1 MTYGENITEEKKGGK
16 EMRKKTRF
24 LWVFL
29 VVLCILGWDLSKQAI
44 AVDPAVRTLKFTTLY
59 IEGQELYETV
69 RFFTNEVEKRTQGK
83 IKFRIFA
90 GSSLVP
96 TNQFTTSV
104 AKGVVDSAFAV
115 PGYEQGLWP
124 ITGITYTLGAP
135 KITYEKWR
143 TVHDQ
148 VRDILNKNL
157 DLNVV
162 ILSMPH
168 VCNYSLY
175 SRKPLTGKVEDFKGM
190 LLKGAG
196 GSFDASIKGL
206 GGVPV
211 TIPAPETYMA
221 LQKGTIDGAITIY
234 SRYVEGKMHEVTP
247 YFMVIPK
254 GMTVCL
260 QYFIINKGV
269 WNSLTPNIQKVLLEV
284 GTEVMAFTN
293 DRSEASD
300 KKIVAEILPKLGIK
314 PVIMSEEENKIL
326 LQKLATVFDSEVSK
340 LGKPGEEI
348 AKIVGVK

>member
-1 MTYGENITEEKKGGK
+1 MK
-16 EMRKKTRF
+16 KKTRF

-29 VVLCILGWDLSKQAI
+29 VVLCILGWGLSKQAI
-44 AVDPAVRTLKFTTLY
+44 AGDQAFQTLKLTTLY

-69 RFFTNEVEKRTQGK
+69 KFFSNEVEKRTQGK

-96 TNQFTTSV
+96 TNQFVTSV
-104 AKGVVDSAFAV
+104 DKGVVDSAFAV

-124 ITGITYTLGAP
+124 ITASTYTFGAPNITY
-135 KITYEKWR
+135 KKWR

-157 DLNVV
+157 NLNVV

-168 VCNYSLY
+168 VCNYALY
-175 SRKPLTGKVEDFKGM
+175 SRKPLTGKVDDFKG
-190 LLKGAG
+190 LLLRGAG
-196 GSFDASIKGL
+196 GSFDISLKAFGSS
-206 GGVPV
+206 PV
-211 TIPAPETYMA
+211 AIPAPEVYMA

-234 SRYVEGKMHEVTP
+234 SRYIEGKMYEVAP
-247 YFMVIPK
+247 YFVVIPE

-260 QYFIINKGV
+260 QYFIINKGL
-269 WNSLTPNIQKVLLEV
+269 WNSLTPDIQKVLLEV
-284 GTEVMAFTN
+284 GTKTVAFCN

-314 PVIMSEEENKIL
+314 IVTMSAEENKIL
-326 LQKLATVFDSEVSK
+326 LQKLVTVYHAEVSK
-340 LGKPGEEI
+340 LGKPAEEI
-348 AKIVGVK
+348 AKIVGAK